1 MVLLTIR
8 GIDVDDI
15 VPPSFDC
22 ADHLSSTPAAFYSYL
37 VFLVFQPRNFFLTV
51 RAIPGV
57 NRPILQH
64 RRTPLLLFLRKRYEN
79 LHFILLIKRHTSC
92 RISYAAIPH
101 RRTHIPSIRL
111 FLLSQ
116 ETCLPCHSGGTPHL
130 LRSNKTSPISLFFR
144 EP

>member
-37 VFLVFQPRNFFLTV
+37 VFLVFQPRNFILTV

-64 RRTPLLLFLRKRYEN
+64 RLSPFL
-79 LHFILLIKRHTSC
+79 
-92 RISYAAIPH
+92 
-101 RRTHIPSIRL
+101 
-111 FLLSQ
+111 
-116 ETCLPCHSGGTPHL
+116 
-130 LRSNKTSPISLFFR
+130 ISLVKER
-144 EP
+144 ESDSLSFGIQEHALI